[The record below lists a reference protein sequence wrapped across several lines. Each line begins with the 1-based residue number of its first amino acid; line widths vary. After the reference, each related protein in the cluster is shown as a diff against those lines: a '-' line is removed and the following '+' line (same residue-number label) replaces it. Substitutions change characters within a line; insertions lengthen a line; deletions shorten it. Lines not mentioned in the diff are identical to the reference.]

1 MLEEVIAKLE
11 VNSSVVRDAL
21 LDGCA
26 SVIQFEKK
34 EREEST
40 ERANGFNPERCERRI
55 VLATELTEPLVAGH
69 ATVDVPLVLADAVAK
84 NLAEVI
90 AEELDALVCDT
101 HDEHVRGEIL
111 GRASG
116 IMATLVTLDA
126 GMQRQVIPFDT
137 FALEREAH
145 RPRLPADVAQ

>member
-1 MLEEVIAKLE
+1 MTSA
-11 VNSSVVRDAL
+11 
-21 LDGCA
+21 
-26 SVIQFEKK
+26 
-34 EREEST
+34 
-40 ERANGFNPERCERRI
+40 
-55 VLATELTEPLVAGH
+55 
-69 ATVDVPLVLADAVAK
+69 ATVVDLTHTTRAQRAALPLSADV
-84 NLAEVI
+84 AEVI